1 MDKDRRVG
9 DGRRNGLLQTDALS
23 ETLGA
28 ANDWQLR
35 DDGSIQLGRFVWPFL
50 VGSEASPFHP
60 INPINPILTY
70 QALAGESS
78 PSFGHRGHRG
88 HHEIAAI
95 SLFSITSVRSSI
107 VCFLQGIRRAASGN
121 IVIAS
126 PCRAYASHLWLISTM
141 LYTWKCET
149 SGFIEVLTRLSLQR
163 QVSPVMEDSLCPR
176 SQRDVFY

>member
-1 MDKDRRVG
+1 MDEDRRVG

-28 ANDWQLR
+28 ANDWQLQ

-60 INPINPILTY
+60 INPINPINPILAY

-78 PSFGHRGHRG
+78 PSFGHRG

-95 SLFSITSVRSSI
+95 SLFSITSVKSS
-107 VCFLQGIRRAASGN
+107 VVFFLQGIRRAASGS
-121 IVIAS
+121 IVFCQ
-126 PCRAYASHLWLISTM
+126 PV
-141 LYTWKCET
+141 
-149 SGFIEVLTRLSLQR
+149 SGLCFP
-163 QVSPVMEDSLCPR
+163 PVVDINHAVYLEM
-176 SQRDVFY
+176 